1 MQLDLP
7 PEVELVTG
15 EVELFEENEKYLIAW
30 RELENIRPQGMTGI
44 AGLIPSEIE
53 CWARYCWDL
62 DAGEF
67 VRRMLKVDAAV
78 CQKIREIQAEKDA
91 ADKSKNGTK

>member
-7 PEVELVTG
+7 PEVELVSG
-15 EVELFEENEKYLIAW
+15 EVELFAENEKYLIAW

-44 AGLIPSEIE
+44 VGLAPTEIK
-53 CWARYCWDL
+53 CWAEICWDL
-62 DAGEF
+62 DQREF
-67 VRRMLKVDAAV
+67 LHRMLKVDAAV

-91 ADKSKNGTK
+91 EEKAKAK